1 MKVLQLGKFYPIRGG
16 VEKVMW
22 DLTRGLGAEGVA
34 CDMVCAMLPS
44 DDFDSEDKPFV
55 EEGASLEEGVRAI
68 INFEKG
74 GRCICLKSYAKV
86 AATMMSPA
94 MVFWLRRHH
103 KEYDIIHVHHPDPMA
118 ALALRLSGYKGKV
131 VLHWHSDILKQ
142 KGLLKLYMPI
152 QRWLVRRADKIVG
165 TTPVYVRESEALK
178 SVQDKIT
185 YLPIGVEDVMD
196 KSLDQASAGSKIV
209 FSLGRLVGYKGYT
222 YLVDAAK
229 YLPRDY
235 VIVIGGGGPLRDELQ
250 AQIDSLPEGSAS
262 VKLLGRVPDEE
273 LRKWYNS
280 CKVFVLSS
288 IWKTEAF
295 AIVQVEAMSCAKP
308 IVATKI
314 PASGV
319 SWVNEDGVSGVNV
332 PVCDSQALARAIVHI
347 CEDEKRYQKFCEDA
361 RSRYETLFTYGAMIS
376 GCKKIYESL

>member
-1 MKVLQLGKFYPIRGG
+1 
-16 VEKVMW
+16 
-22 DLTRGLGAEGVA
+22 
-34 CDMVCAMLPS
+34 
-44 DDFDSEDKPFV
+44 
-55 EEGASLEEGVRAI
+55 
-68 INFEKG
+68 
-74 GRCICLKSYAKV
+74 
-86 AATMMSPA
+86 
-94 MVFWLRRHH
+94 
-103 KEYDIIHVHHPDPMA
+103 
-118 ALALRLSGYKGKV
+118 
-131 VLHWHSDILKQ
+131 
-142 KGLLKLYMPI
+142 
-152 QRWLVRRADKIVG
+152 
-165 TTPVYVRESEALK
+165 
-178 SVQDKIT
+178 

-196 KSLDQASAGSKIV
+196 KSLDQAPAGSKIV

-347 CEDEKRYQKFCEDA
+347 CEDEKRYQRFCEDA
-361 RSRYETLFTYGAMIS
+361 RSRYETLFTYGVMIS